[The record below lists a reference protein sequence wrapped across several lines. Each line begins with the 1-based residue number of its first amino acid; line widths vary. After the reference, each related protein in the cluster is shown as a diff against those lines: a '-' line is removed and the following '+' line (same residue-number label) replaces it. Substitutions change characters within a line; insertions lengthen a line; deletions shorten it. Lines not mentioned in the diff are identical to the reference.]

1 LTYVILFYIRQK
13 ISYLSLFGF
22 GVFMR
27 LTRAGEYAVRCV
39 LCLARKGKGELV
51 SRQDIAVCGD
61 IPSHFLA
68 KIAQQL
74 SRAGIIEI
82 QQGAKGGYRLL
93 VPPEKLTMLDVVEI
107 IIGEI
112 FLNDCVLR
120 PETCH
125 ASSNCAVN
133 RVWLKA
139 RTQLRDTLREVTF
152 ANLIEDDECCVM
164 PGEISHILD
173 NSIFP
178 KKTHNKQIHKP

>member
-1 LTYVILFYIRQK
+1 
-13 ISYLSLFGF
+13 
-22 GVFMR
+22 MR

-39 LCLARKGKGELV
+39 LCLAKKGRGELV
-51 SRQDIAVCGD
+51 SRQDVAACGD

-74 SRAGIIEI
+74 SRASIIEI

-93 VPPEKLTMLDVVEI
+93 VPPEKLTLLDVIET

-112 FLNDCVLR
+112 FLNDCVSR
-120 PETCH
+120 PESCN
-125 ASSNCAVN
+125 ASSSCAIN

-152 ANLIEDDECCVM
+152 AKLIEDDSCCIM
-164 PGEISHILD
+164 PGEISPI
-173 NSIFP
+173 N
-178 KKTHNKQIHKP
+178 KKYPGKQS

>member
-1 LTYVILFYIRQK
+1 
-13 ISYLSLFGF
+13 
-22 GVFMR
+22 
-27 LTRAGEYAVRCV
+27 

-51 SRQDIAVCGD
+51 SRQEVAACGD

-82 QQGAKGGYRLL
+82 QQGARGGYRLL
-93 VPPEKLTMLDVVEI
+93 VSPEKLTLLEVIET

-120 PETCH
+120 PESCN

-133 RVWLKA
+133 RVWLEA
-139 RTQLRDTLREVTF
+139 RTQLRDTLQEVTF
-152 ANLIEDDECCVM
+152 AKLIEDDSCCIM
-164 PGEISHILD
+164 PGEISPM
-173 NSIFP
+173 NS
-178 KKTHNKQIHKP
+178 KTFSGKQV

>member
-1 LTYVILFYIRQK
+1 MVLGYYI
-13 ISYLSLFGF
+13 
-22 GVFMR
+22 MR

-39 LCLARKGKGELV
+39 LCLAKKGRGELV
-51 SRQDIAVCGD
+51 SRQEISACGD

-74 SRAGIIEI
+74 SRASIIEI

-93 VPPEKLTMLDVVEI
+93 VSPEKLTLLEVIET

-120 PETCH
+120 PESCN

-133 RVWLKA
+133 RVWLEA
-139 RTQLRDTLREVTF
+139 RTQLRDTLRQVTF
-152 ANLIEDDECCVM
+152 AKLIEDDSCCVM
-164 PGEISHILD
+164 PGEIFM
-173 NSIFP
+173 NP
-178 KKTHNKQIHKP
+178 K

>member
-1 LTYVILFYIRQK
+1 MFQFR
-13 ISYLSLFGF
+13 
-22 GVFMR
+22 VFMR

-39 LCLARKGKGELV
+39 ICLARNGGTKTVV
-51 SRQDIAVCGD
+51 SRQVVAESGD
-61 IPSHFLA
+61 IPTHFLA

-93 VPPEKLTMLDVVEI
+93 VPPEKLSLLRVIEA

-112 FLNDCVLR
+112 FLNDCVMR
-120 PETCH
+120 PESCK

-152 ANLIEDDECCVM
+152 ATLIEDDSCCVIPEGIVQF
-164 PGEISHILD
+164 PG
-173 NSIFP
+173 
-178 KKTHNKQIHKP
+178 KT